1 MVHDR
6 WIHESK
12 TFFFSKRYPC
22 KNDIEFLNHVA
33 ISAPHH
39 TYIDVSVEA
48 YPFLPIYTGIHTHI
62 CVHVGEKKI
71 ASAASIFSN

>member
-1 MVHDR
+1 MDP
-6 WIHESK
+6 WK
-12 TFFFSKRYPC
+12 QNFFFFKRYPC